1 MEEERVKLKDE
12 IKDLNDDVINSLV
25 VERDEI
31 LKSKLAYMDKL
42 EESTRT
48 MKEMDEERNTL
59 QSDNEELR
67 KILAERDS
75 PKYDGLVAKSS
86 DLAQSTDSGISMY
99 LDSFKEQIEKKID
112 STIDIKLNER
122 QFLAEKIIKT
132 KEEFAGKTTKVTTN
146 TITNGVMNPTVITN
160 EREGNIIIYGLEEVG
175 DNAIDENKVKDVFD
189 AVNMKYKPI
198 SMYRLGAKQEDKI
211 RPLMV
216 CLQSKEEKGDFMS
229 KLWKLKY
236 ARDKFKRISITH
248 DYTLEERKTIKEWV
262 KEAKRRNMNE
272 NERYTWKVRGTPKTE
287 MRIIKISI

>member
-1 MEEERVKLKDE
+1 
-12 IKDLNDDVINSLV
+12 
-25 VERDEI
+25 
-31 LKSKLAYMDKL
+31 MDKL
-42 EESTRT
+42 EKSTKT
-48 MKEMDEERNTL
+48 MKKMDEERNTL

-75 PKYDGLVAKSS
+75 PKYGGLVAKSS
-86 DLAQSTDSGISMY
+86 DLAQSSDSGIIMD
-99 LDSFKEQIEKKID
+99 LKSFKEQIQKKID

-122 QFLAEKIIKT
+122 QFLAEKINT
-132 KEEFAGKTTKVTTN
+132 NEEFEGKTTKVTTIN
-146 TITNGVMNPTVITN
+146 ITNSVMNPTVITN

-189 AVNMKYKPI
+189 AVNVKYKPI

-272 NERYTWKVRGTPKTE
+272 NEGYTWKVRGTPKT
-287 MRIIKISI
+287 